1 MTPQEAETFA
11 ALWTAAQA
19 AIAAFLRTF
28 VRRRDESDELLQR
41 TAMTLVRKYHE
52 YDCQRS
58 FVAWAIGVAK
68 MELLA
73 YRRERASDR
82 HVFDGVL
89 VEKIA
94 ESHMRLAD
102 GRSPVHE
109 LLVQCVEELDGRA
122 LEAIRLKYGKQMKT
136 LQVAESLDLSY
147 GAARMLLTRART
159 VLRQCVEKHLKS
171 VKTPS

>member
-1 MTPQEAETFA
+1 MTPHETEQFA
-11 ALWTAAQA
+11 ALWTSAQT

-41 TAMTLVRKYHE
+41 TAMALVRKYHE
-52 YDCQRS
+52 YDPQRS

-73 YRRERASDR
+73 YRRERALDR
-82 HVFDGVL
+82 HIFDGAL

-94 ESHMRLAD
+94 ERHTQLAEGRL
-102 GRSPVHE
+102 PVYD
-109 LLVQCVEELDGRA
+109 LLVQCVGELDGRA
-122 LEAIRLKYGKQMKT
+122 LEAIRLKYSKQMKT
-136 LQVAESLDLSY
+136 PQVAEILGLSH

-159 VLRQCVEKHLKS
+159 TLRQCVEKHSKAE
-171 VKTPS
+171 KA